1 MDRDLALGKESLP
14 KWHIGAPGRIFSQ
27 SAKWEIEHPD
37 VSMAHWEIGTV
48 NCSVF
53 KLSNRE
59 GSFLIVILRH
69 RDDKL
74 LICTLGTGR
83 IISQAEG
90 QSAMDAHG
98 ESLELP
104 KHKKALVVSPG
115 QKGPVTGACELLTAW

>member
-1 MDRDLALGKESLP
+1 MISRDSAQLLIESL
-14 KWHIGAPGRIFSQ
+14 GRIFSQ

-53 KLSNRE
+53 ELSNRE
-59 GSFLIVILRH
+59 GSFLIVILRQ
-69 RDDKL
+69 RDDRFAHLYIGKL
-74 LICTLGTGR
+74 GR
-83 IISQAEG
+83 LISQAEG

-104 KHKKALVVSPG
+104 KHKNALVVSPG
-115 QKGPVTGACELLTAW
+115 QKGRVTGTRELLTAW